1 MIFLDTSAL
10 VSILRKQPE
19 GARIKDMVVNESI
32 AITSISAFE
41 LFYGARLSTKAKENI
56 KTVKE
61 LLEEY
66 PVFDL
71 TYGSAFI
78 ASSIQVDLRN
88 EGLPIELNDV
98 YIAAI
103 VLENDG
109 SLVTLNKDH
118 FNRVKNLKLLP
129 MWVKKVK
136 IEG

>member
-19 GARIKDMVVNESI
+19 GAKIKDSLVNESL
-32 AITSISAFE
+32 AITSVSAFE
-41 LFYGARLSTKAKENI
+41 LFYGARSSTKYKENI
-56 KTVKE
+56 RTVKE
-61 LLEEY
+61 LLEEF

-78 ASSIQVDLRN
+78 ASSIQLDLKN
-88 EGLPIELNDV
+88 DGIPIELNDV

-118 FNRVKNLKLLP
+118 FKRVKKLKLYQS
-129 MWVKKVK
+129 
-136 IEG
+136 

>member
-19 GARIKDMVVNESI
+19 GAKIKDNLVNESL

-41 LFYGARLSTKAKENI
+41 LFYGARLSTKSKENI

-66 PVFDL
+66 PIFDF

-78 ASSIQVDLRN
+78 ASSIQLDLKTD
-88 EGLPIELNDV
+88 GIPIELNDV

-109 SLVTLNKDH
+109 SLVSLNEDH
-118 FNRVKNLKLLP
+118 FKRVKKLKLHQP
-129 MWVKKVK
+129 
-136 IEG
+136 